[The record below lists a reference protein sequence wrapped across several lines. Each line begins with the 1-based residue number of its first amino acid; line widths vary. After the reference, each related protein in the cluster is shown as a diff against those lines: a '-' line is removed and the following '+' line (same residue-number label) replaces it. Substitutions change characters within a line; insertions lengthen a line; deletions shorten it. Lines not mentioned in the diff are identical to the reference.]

1 MREPGA
7 QGGMVSL
14 GGLGARPLT
23 GPGWEPGAGRLPR
36 VTLHLHDTATRTT
49 REFVPRESG
58 RVSMYVCGATVQADP
73 HIGHIRS
80 GVSFDV
86 LQRWLLASGYDVTFV
101 RNVTDIDDKILA
113 KAAEEGRPWW
123 AVAAHYERS
132 FSHAYRILGCLPPT
146 IEPRATGH
154 VPAMVILMRRLIDAG
169 HAYASDGDVYF
180 DVRSFPEYGALSGQ
194 RVRDMQPAADADPN
208 ARKRDPRDFALWKG
222 VRDDGPGWE
231 TPWGVGRPGWH
242 LECSAMAGMYLGSEF
257 DIHGGGLDLVF
268 PHHENEIAQSRAAG
282 DGFARY
288 WLHNSW
294 VTTAGEKM
302 SKSLGNS
309 LLVTEVVK
317 RVRPVELRFYLAG
330 AHYRSHIEFS
340 EGALADAAA
349 GYRRLEGFVTRA
361 AERLGDFGVVAQLP
375 EEFSTAMDA
384 DLGVPAA
391 LAVLHEHVSE
401 GNRMLAAG
409 AADEALARVLGAVRR
424 MLDVLGVD
432 PLDPQWTAGGS
443 ADAAYR
449 ALEAL
454 VGERLEAR
462 QAARAARD
470 FATAD
475 AVRDALKAA
484 GVLIEDTPAGPRWT
498 LDS

>member
-1 MREPGA
+1 M
-7 QGGMVSL
+7 
-14 GGLGARPLT
+14 
-23 GPGWEPGAGRLPR
+23 
-36 VTLHLHDTATRTT
+36 TLRLHDTASRTT
-49 REFVPRESG
+49 RDFVPLEPG
-58 RVSMYVCGATVQADP
+58 RASIYVCGATVQSAP
-73 HIGHIRS
+73 HVGHIRS

-86 LQRWLLASGYDVTFV
+86 LARWLRVSGYEVTFV

-113 KAAEEGRPWW
+113 KSVEEGRPWW
-123 AVAAHYERS
+123 AVATHYERA
-132 FSHAYRILGCLPPT
+132 FAEAYGILGCLPPT

-154 VPAMVILMRRLIDAG
+154 VPAMIVLMRRLIDAG

-180 DVRSFPEYGALSGQ
+180 DVASYPAYGSLSGQ
-194 RVRDMQPAADADPN
+194 RITDMQPAEDADPQ

-242 LECSAMAGMYLGSEF
+242 LECSAMAGMYLGPQF

-282 DGFARY
+282 DRFANY
-288 WLHNSW
+288 WLHNAW

-309 LLVTEVVK
+309 LLVTEVAK
-317 RVRPVELRFYLAG
+317 RVRPVELRFYLAS

-349 GYRRLEGFVTRA
+349 GYRRLEGFVQRA
-361 AERLGDFGVVAQLP
+361 GERLGDHGVVAGLP
-375 EEFSTAMDA
+375 DGFAAAMDD

-401 GNRMLAAG
+401 GNRMLAEG
-409 AADEALARVLGAVRR
+409 ASDEELVVVLGAVRR
-424 MLDVLGVD
+424 MMDVLGVD
-432 PLDPQWTAGGS
+432 PLDPHWAAGGGS
-443 ADAAYR
+443 DAAHA
-449 ALEAL
+449 ALDAL
-454 VGERLEAR
+454 VGQRLAAR

-470 FATAD
+470 FAAAD
-475 AVRDALKAA
+475 AVRDSLKAA
-484 GVLIEDTPAGPRWT
+484 GILIEDTPSGPRWT
-498 LDS
+498 LEG

>member
-1 MREPGA
+1 
-7 QGGMVSL
+7 
-14 GGLGARPLT
+14 
-23 GPGWEPGAGRLPR
+23 
-36 VTLHLHDTATRTT
+36 VTLHLHDTATRST
-49 REFVPRESG
+49 REFVPLQPG
-58 RVSMYVCGATVQADP
+58 RVSIYVCGATVQAEP

-86 LQRWLLASGYDVTFV
+86 LHRWLRASGYDVTFV

-113 KAAEEGRPWW
+113 KSVEEGRPWW
-123 AVAAHYERS
+123 AVATHYERA
-132 FSHAYRILGCLPPT
+132 FAEAYRILGCLPPT

-154 VPAMVILMRRLIDAG
+154 VPAMIILMRRLIDAG

-180 DVRSFPEYGALSGQ
+180 DVQSFPNYGALSGQ
-194 RVRDMQPAADADPN
+194 RVADMQPAGDADPN

-222 VRDDGPGWE
+222 VRDGGPGWE

-242 LECSAMAGMYLGSEF
+242 LECSAMAGEYLGSAF

-282 DGFARY
+282 DRFAQY
-288 WLHNSW
+288 WLHNAW

-317 RVRPVELRFYLAG
+317 RVRPVELRFYLAS

-340 EGALADAAA
+340 EEALADAAA
-349 GYRRLEGFVTRA
+349 GYRRLEGFVLRA
-361 AERLGDFGVVAQLP
+361 VERLGGPSDVGVVPQA
-375 EEFSTAMDA
+375 FAAAMDD

-391 LAVLHEHVSE
+391 LAVLHEQVSE
-401 GNRMLAAG
+401 GNRMLAGAG
-409 AADEALARVLGAVRR
+409 PDTDLAGVLGAVLG
-424 MLDVLGVD
+424 MMGVLGVD
-432 PLDPQWTAGGS
+432 PLDPQWATGGGS
-443 ADAAYR
+443 DAAHR
-449 ALEAL
+449 ALDAL
-454 VGERLEAR
+454 VAERLEAR

-484 GVLIEDTPAGPRWT
+484 GILIEDTPSGPRWA
-498 LDS
+498 LDA